1 MILKFN
7 EPDLAKITQC
17 TPDFFGYNVLQSS
30 LWIVNWYMDRYTN
43 FFDKY
48 L

>member
-17 TPDFFGYNVLQSS
+17 TPDIFGYNVLQF
-30 LWIVNWYMDRYTN
+30 VNCKLIYG
-43 FFDKY
+43 
-48 L
+48 